1 MPQPGSHPEAAED
14 LVGRKGEGSA
24 VSCYPEVRTDRNADA
39 CRHPIQV
46 LPLTEEDLT
55 LRTAGTS
62 RTDPSWLSPEQSMGA
77 ARAGRPLGW
86 GPSSATTML
95 RTERA
100 KSVLSVHPHPCC
112 PWECEKAGPWVGAM
126 SSV

>member
-24 VSCYPEVRTDRNADA
+24 VSCYPEVRTGRNADA
-39 CRHPIQV
+39 CRHPVQV

-77 ARAGRPLGW
+77 APAGRPLGW

-100 KSVLSVHPHPCC
+100 KSVLSVHPIPVV
-112 PWECEKAGPWVGAM
+112 PGNMRRQGPGWGR
-126 SSV
+126 